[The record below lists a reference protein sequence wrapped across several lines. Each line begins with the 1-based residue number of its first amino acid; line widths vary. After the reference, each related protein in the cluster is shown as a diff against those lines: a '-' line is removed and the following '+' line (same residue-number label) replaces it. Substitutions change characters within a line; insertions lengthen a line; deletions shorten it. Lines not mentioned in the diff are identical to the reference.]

1 MNNLRAEVKHLYH
14 VSYDKPTRLFT
25 PRVPEINKCSGE
37 NHSIPR
43 ICLSESPALC
53 TQAIYTSAYPAVG
66 KEFWLYEFLLPLNK
80 LITPEEL
87 YSSGKVPDA
96 LENREY
102 WYCEELEGQPI
113 KCKLTAVRR
122 ELTLAWTCI
131 RSEQVHEVIQSL
143 NPVYDNQN
151 DSSQSIYDTAIK
163 YADEVADY
171 NFEDDLW
178 DALAILPWAQKNEI
192 TVFEYARVGAVHK
205 INSFT

>member
-102 WYCEELEGQPI
+102 WYCKELDGQPVKYKI
-113 KCKLTAVRR
+113 TAMHR
-122 ELTLAWTCI
+122 EFTLAWTCI
-131 RSEQVHEVIQSL
+131 QPEQVHEVIQSL

-151 DSSQSIYDTAIK
+151 DSSQSIYSTAIK
-163 YADEVADY
+163 YADEVEDY
-171 NFEDDLW
+171 KFEDDLW
-178 DALAILPWAQKNEI
+178 DALAILPWAQKCEI
-192 TVFEYARVGAVHK
+192 TVFEYARVGAVYK

>member
-1 MNNLRAEVKHLYH
+1 MEVKQLYH
-14 VSYDKPTRLFT
+14 VSYDSPTYKFT
-25 PRVPEINKCSGE
+25 PRVPDIYKPSGE
-37 NHSIPR
+37 DDSSPR